1 MKNKHYFSRTVHE
14 SYNPMAKNR
23 SLIQIN
29 STIEKVWEALTNP
42 EMVKLWQFGS
52 VLKTNWKVGTESQF
66 TTEWEG
72 TVFEQWGIIQDV
84 QENKLIKYTLF
95 APRPDLE
102 DKPENYFLMIYQ
114 LTKEA
119 NHVMLEIIQEDNRPG
134 AVQEEDQ
141 GEENPILLGLKHLVE
156 AN

>member
-1 MKNKHYFSRTVHE
+1 
-14 SYNPMAKNR
+14 MAKNR

-52 VLKTNWKVGTESQF
+52 VLKTSWKIGTEIRF

-119 NHVMLEIIQEDNRPG
+119 NHVLLEIIQEDNRPG